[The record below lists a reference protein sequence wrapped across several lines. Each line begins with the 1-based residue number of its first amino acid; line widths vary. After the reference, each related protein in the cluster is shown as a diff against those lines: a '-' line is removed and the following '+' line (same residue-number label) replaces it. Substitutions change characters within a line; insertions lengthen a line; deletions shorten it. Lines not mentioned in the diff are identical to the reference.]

1 MVVRA
6 VNIHHKSVAVK
17 GVRELQLAL
26 LLGTTVV
33 CVTEDEGFD
42 AEYDEM
48 RLAAWNK
55 HRFAVLR
62 KQKRC
67 AMPNMRLTEITKT
80 ALDYKLDH
88 AATHN
93 IN

>member
-6 VNIHHKSVAVK
+6 VKIHHKSVAVK

-33 CVTEDEGFD
+33 CVTEDEGFN

-48 RLAAWNK
+48 RLAALEQ
-55 HRFAVLR
+55 ASL
-62 KQKRC
+62 RC
-67 AMPNMRLTEITKT
+67 APKSKSGARCQICV
-80 ALDYKLDH
+80 
-88 AATHN
+88 
-93 IN
+93 